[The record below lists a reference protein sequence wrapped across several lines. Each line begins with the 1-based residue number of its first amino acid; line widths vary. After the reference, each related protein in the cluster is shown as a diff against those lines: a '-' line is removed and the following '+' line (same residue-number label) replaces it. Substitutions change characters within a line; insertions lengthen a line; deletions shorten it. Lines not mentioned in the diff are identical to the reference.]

1 MKIVFL
7 DFNGVL
13 NHYLMLLQED
23 RDTRKQFSPPAV
35 ERLNTIVKRTGARV
49 VVSSTWR
56 EWNTV
61 DKLRALLAKE
71 GFVGEVLD
79 HTPILY
85 PRTMRL
91 PDPNPGQTRCMEIMQ
106 WIDAQPERPTYFVAI
121 DNMDL
126 ELLAAHHVK
135 TESDTGLLDEHVAR
149 AVDIL
154 GGTF

>member
-7 DFNGVL
+7 DFDGVL
-13 NHYLMLLQED
+13 NHYLMLLHED

-61 DKLRALLAKE
+61 DRLRTLLAEE

-79 HTPILY
+79 HTPILH
-85 PRTMRL
+85 PRTKRF

-106 WIDAQPERPTYFVAI
+106 WIDARPERPERFVAL
-121 DNMDL
+121 DDLDL
-126 ELLAAHHVK
+126 ELLAAYHVK
-135 TESDTGLLDEHVAR
+135 TESDMGLLDEHVELS
-149 AVDIL
+149 VDLL
-154 GGTF
+154 GETP